1 MRPEILNKLFMSVAT
16 LEGIGPKTVKLLAK
30 LFGMGDGEDPRV
42 IRLLTHLPS
51 GVIDRRNQP
60 EIAYAAEGAIVT
72 LKVRVDRHQPA
83 PRGKANVPH
92 RVFCHDETGEIGLV
106 YFRANQQWLE
116 WRFVVGET
124 VYVSGTMEWFNG
136 RPTMVHPDHV
146 VSLADAANLPLVEPV
161 YPLTAGIGQKL
172 LRKAIHAALKS
183 LPELPEWQNGPFILK
198 HSFKSFSQSII
209 DIHNVNEPIDLDIQS
224 SLIRR
229 LAYDE
234 LLAGQL
240 AISLVRARMRTIAG
254 LPMRG
259 TGIIKSA
266 ILKALPF
273 KLTKSQEQA
282 LIEIGADMA
291 SPDRM
296 IRLLQGDVGSG
307 KTVVAL
313 MAMAQAAEAG
323 FQSALMAPTEVLAR
337 QHYVTIKPIAE
348 SAGFKVAILTGR
360 EKGLTRAPIL
370 AGLLDGT
377 IDIVIGTHALFQEAV
392 SYHKLGLAIIDEQ
405 HRFGVHQRLALTQK
419 GSAADLLV
427 MTATPIPRTLVL
439 TAFGDMDGSKLT
451 EKPAGRL
458 PIKTVS
464 IPFERM
470 DEVVDRIGTS
480 LKEGKKAYW
489 ICPLVE
495 ETEEVDA
502 TAAVVRFEELRER
515 FGPSVALVHG
525 RMTGPEKDAAMLAF
539 KSGDAGILVATTV
552 VEVGVD
558 VPDATIMV
566 IEHAERFGLSQ
577 LHQLR
582 GRIGRGSEAS
592 VCLLLYRGPLSESAH
607 KRIAIMRETEDG
619 FRIAEEDLKLRGEG
633 ELLGTRQSG
642 TPGFRIANLAGHHD
656 LLEAARDDSRLIL
669 ATDPEL
675 QSARGQALRILLY
688 LFERDQAIQLL
699 KAG

>member
-1 MRPEILNKLFMSVAT
+1 MRPEILNKLFMSVST
-16 LEGIGPKTVKLLAK
+16 LEGIGPKTAKLLGK
-30 LFGMGDGEDPRV
+30 LFGMGDGEEPRI
-42 IRLLTHLPS
+42 IRLITHLPS

-60 EIAYAAEGAIVT
+60 EIAFAAEGAIVT
-72 LKVRVDRHQPA
+72 MKVRVDRHQPA
-83 PRGKANVPH
+83 PRGRPNIPH

-106 YFRANQQWLE
+106 YFRANVPWLE
-116 WRFVVGET
+116 RQFPIGET
-124 VYVSGTMEWFNG
+124 VFVSGKVEWFNG
-136 RPTMVHPDHV
+136 RPTMVHPDYV
-146 VSLADAANLPLVEPV
+146 VSLADAANLPLVEPI
-161 YPLTAGIGQKL
+161 YPLTAGIGQRL
-172 LRKAIHAALKS
+172 LRKAINAALKS
-183 LPELPEWQNGPFILK
+183 LPVLPEWQDAAFMLK
-198 HSFKSFSQSII
+198 NSFKSFNQSII
-209 DIHNVNEPIDLDIQS
+209 NLHNVKEPIDLDIQS
-224 SLIRR
+224 TLTRR

-240 AISLVRARMRTIAG
+240 AISLVRARMRTVTG
-254 LPMRG
+254 LPMKG
-259 TGIIKSA
+259 TGRLTGA
-266 ILKALPF
+266 IRAALPF
-273 KLTKSQEQA
+273 SLTKSQEQA
-282 LIEIGADMA
+282 LLEIGADMA
-291 SPDRM
+291 SPERM

-307 KTVVAL
+307 KTVVGL

-337 QHYVTIKPIAE
+337 QHYATIKPIAE
-348 SAGFKVAILTGR
+348 SVGLKIAILTGR

-370 AGLLDGT
+370 AGLLDGS
-377 IDIVIGTHALFQEAV
+377 IDIVIGTHTLFQDAV
-392 SYHKLGLAIIDEQ
+392 SYHKLGLAIVDEQ

-419 GSAADLLV
+419 GAAADLLV

-451 EKPAGRL
+451 EKPVGRQ

-470 DEVVDRIGTS
+470 DDVIDRIGSS

-502 TAAVVRFEELRER
+502 TAAIVRFEELRER
-515 FGPSVALVHG
+515 FGPQVALVHG

-539 KSGDAGILVATTV
+539 KMGEARILVATTV

-642 TPGFRIANLAGHHD
+642 TPGFRIANLAEHHD
-656 LLEAARDDSRLIL
+656 LLETARNDSRLIL
-669 ATDPEL
+669 TRDPDL
-675 QSARGQALRILLY
+675 LSDRGQALRILLY

>member
-1 MRPEILNKLFMSVAT
+1 MRPEILNKLFMSVST
-16 LEGIGPKTVKLLAK
+16 LEGIGPKTAKLLGK
-30 LFGMGDGEDPRV
+30 LFGMADREEPRV
-42 IRLLTHLPS
+42 IRLITHLPS

-60 EIAYAAEGAIVT
+60 EIAYATEGAIVT
-72 LKVRVDRHQPA
+72 MKVRVDRHQPA
-83 PRGKANVPH
+83 PRGRANIPH

-106 YFRANQQWLE
+106 YFRANVPWLE
-116 WRFVVGET
+116 RQFPVGET
-124 VYVSGTMEWFNG
+124 VFVGGKVEWFNG
-136 RPTMVHPDHV
+136 RPTMVHPDYV
-146 VSLADAANLPLVEPV
+146 VSLADAANLPLVEPI

-172 LRKAIHAALKS
+172 LRKTIHTALNA
-183 LPELPEWQNGPFILK
+183 LPIFPEWQDAAFMLK
-198 HSFKSFSQSII
+198 NSFKSFTQSII
-209 DIHNVNEPIDLDIQS
+209 DLHNVKEPIDLDIQS
-224 SLIRR
+224 PLTRR

-240 AISLVRARMRTIAG
+240 AISLVRARMRTVTG
-254 LPMRG
+254 LPMKG
-259 TGIIKSA
+259 TGRLTGA
-266 ILKALPF
+266 IRAALPF
-273 KLTKSQEQA
+273 SLTKSQEQA
-282 LIEIGADMA
+282 LFEIGADMA

-337 QHYVTIKPIAE
+337 QHYATIKPIAD
-348 SAGFKVAILTGR
+348 SAGLKVAILTGR

-392 SYHKLGLAIIDEQ
+392 SYHKLGLAIVDEQ

-419 GSAADLLV
+419 GAAADLLV

-451 EKPAGRL
+451 EKPAGRK

-470 DEVVDRIGTS
+470 DDVIDRIGSS

-515 FGPSVALVHG
+515 FGPQVALVHG
-525 RMTGPEKDAAMLAF
+525 RMTGAEKDAAMLAF
-539 KSGDAGILVATTV
+539 KTGGARILVATTV

-642 TPGFRIANLAGHHD
+642 TPGFRIANLAEHHD
-656 LLEAARDDSRLIL
+656 LLETARDDSRLIL
-669 ATDPEL
+669 TRDPDLMTE
-675 QSARGQALRILLY
+675 RGQALRILLY